1 MKKPTSKTAGAGSA
15 PRPKSASR
23 RSRPSGGRPGV
34 GTPPLPNE
42 WSEFLRS
49 LSAHRVRFL
58 VVGAHALA
66 AHGLPRYTADL
77 DVLVDPT
84 PANARRL
91 GAALTEFG
99 FEALGR
105 AYERFAEPDR
115 MARLGVEPLRIDVM
129 TSITGVSFREAW
141 AGRLV
146 VVLNGL
152 PIPFLGKAEFARN
165 KRASGRPKD
174 LADLSLLAQ
183 LTPSSDAPGRGG
195 ANVGRTP
202 AGGPTPPRRVT
213 AASPPRGEGPPPK
226 RSPKGAAGTTREA
239 VRAEAARERR
249 ARGLRT
255 AVLDLCEVFDI
266 EPTEAQ
272 RARLKA
278 MGVSEL
284 EALRRELKQ
293 AKRWPA

>member
-1 MKKPTSKTAGAGSA
+1 MKKPTSKTVGVGSA

-34 GTPPLPNE
+34 GTALLPNE

-49 LSAHRVRFL
+49 LRAHRVRFL

-66 AHGLPRYTADL
+66 VHGVPRYTADL

-91 GAALTEFG
+91 GAALTAFG

-105 AYERFAEPDR
+105 EHASFAEPDR

-141 AGRLV
+141 GGRLI

-152 PIPFLGKAEFARN
+152 PTPFLGKVEFARN

-183 LTPSSDAPGRGG
+183 LTPSSDAPGRGD
-195 ANVGRTP
+195 ANVGRAP
-202 AGGPTPPRRVT
+202 AAAPPPRRTT
-213 AASPPRGEGPPPK
+213 APSPPSDKGSRQK
-226 RSPKGAAGTTREA
+226 RSTKGAAGRTR
-239 VRAEAARERR
+239 
-249 ARGLRT
+249 
-255 AVLDLCEVFDI
+255 
-266 EPTEAQ
+266 
-272 RARLKA
+272 
-278 MGVSEL
+278 
-284 EALRRELKQ
+284 
-293 AKRWPA
+293 KRS